1 MKLFHAL
8 IILFFLNSCSFDNK
22 SGVWKNTNISNDK
35 ISNQFRGF
43 ESLSS
48 SHETFNKIIS
58 IDKKFIFK
66 KTENVN
72 PGKWID
78 KYYNDSNNLENFEF
92 NYMNKLIFKGKKLSK
107 YNLNKTLLLEE
118 NNIITSDQRGNLI
131 IFSINENKI
140 LSKYN
145 FYKKQYKKTIKNLNL
160 IIENNVIYLSDNL
173 GYLYAYNYKNKKLL
187 WAKNYKIP
195 FRSNLKLFRN
205 KLIAINQNNTL
216 FFFNKNNGEVL
227 SSIPTEEVPIKNQF
241 ISNISLSERF
251 TFFINTYGTLYS
263 VESDSMQIKWF
274 LNLNQSKNFDEKNM
288 FTGSEII
295 YQNGKILVLSNKFT
309 YVINSNNGSI
319 IYKYNFSS
327 SIKPIILNNYVFI
340 LSNNTLLISFNLDNG
355 NIIYSYDI
363 NSLIANFLNDKK
375 NKIKPKNIIVA
386 NNNLFIVL
394 ENSYFLRVRL
404 DGTIKEI
411 SRLPNKIVSHPIFIN
426 KSMIY
431 LNNKNKISIIN

>member
-22 SGVWKNTNISNDK
+22 SGVWKNKNTSNDK
-35 ISNQFRGF
+35 ISTQFRGF

-58 IDKKFIFK
+58 IDEKFIFK
-66 KTENVN
+66 KTKNVN
-72 PGKWID
+72 PAKWID

-92 NYMNKLIFKGKKLSK
+92 NYLNKLIFKGKKLSK
-107 YNLNKTLLLEE
+107 YNLNETLLLEE

-131 IFSINENKI
+131 IFAINENKI

-145 FYKKQYKKTIKNLNL
+145 FYKKQYKKTKKNLNL
-160 IIENNVIYLSDNL
+160 IIENNVIYISDNL
-173 GYLYAYNYKNKKLL
+173 GYLYAYNYKNKRLL

-295 YQNGKILVLSNKFT
+295 YRNGKILVLSNKFT

-340 LSNNTLLISFNLDNG
+340 VSNNTLLISFNLDSG

-363 NSLIANFLNDKK
+363 NSLIANFLNVKK
-375 NKIKPKNIIVA
+375 NKIKPKNIVVA
-386 NNNLFIVL
+386 DNNLFIVL
-394 ENSYFLRVRL
+394 ENSYFLKVGL

-411 SRLPNKIVSHPIFIN
+411 SRLPNKIVSYPIFIN

-431 LNNKNKISIIN
+431 LNNKKKISIIY